1 LTDEENP
8 VSTPRE
14 IFQQLTDGTVNK
26 KWAQLPE
33 LFAEDVV
40 ITHPLTTGPLARVEG
55 REKVR
60 EHFARMAGF
69 DADLS
74 IEDVVVHET
83 TDPEVVVC
91 EQTMCTTMNGE
102 EVRMPGIRVMRV
114 RNGLI
119 VSSKDYGNMR

>member
-1 LTDEENP
+1 M
-8 VSTPRE
+8 STPRE
-14 IFQQLTDGTVNK
+14 VFQQLVDGMVNK
-26 KWAQLPE
+26 KWEQLPE

-40 ITHPLTTGPLARVEG
+40 ISHPLTTGPQARIEG

-69 DADLS
+69 DADLH
-74 IEDVVVHET
+74 IEDIVVHET

-91 EQTMCTTMNGE
+91 EQTLRSTFDGK

-114 RNGLI
+114 RDGLI
-119 VSSKDYGNMR
+119 VSSKDYGNMQ